1 LNTFSTFKT
10 LLNFNVQMLFM
21 KRVNFILAIVVLCS
35 FSFIACKK
43 SSSDKKT
50 NTELL
55 TQASWKFDKAT
66 LGGVDVSSQLDACE
80 TDNTLTFSTNGT
92 GVIDEGATKC
102 DSNDPQS
109 EPFNWNFA
117 NNETVLQVSASLFG
131 GGSGDLDIVTLNDS
145 QLVVSLDIDILG
157 TTQTVVIS
165 FKH

>member
-1 LNTFSTFKT
+1 
-10 LLNFNVQMLFM
+10 MLFM

-66 LGGVDVSSQLDACE
+66 LGGLDVSSQLDACE

-131 GGSGDLDIVTLNDS
+131 GGSGDLDIVTLNES
-145 QLVVSLDIDILG
+145 QLVVSLDIDISG

>member
-10 LLNFNVQMLFM
+10 LINFNVQMLFM
-21 KRVNFILAIVVLCS
+21 KWLKFLLVIVLFCS
-35 FSFIACKK
+35 LSFIACKK
-43 SSSDKKT
+43 SSSDAKT

-80 TDNTLTFSTNGT
+80 TDNTLTFSTDGT

-102 DSNDPQS
+102 DSNDPQTES
-109 EPFNWNFA
+109 FNWNFA
-117 NNETVLQVSASLFG
+117 SNETVLQVSTTLFA
-131 GGSGDLDIVTLNDS
+131 GGSSDLDIVTLNDS
-145 QLVVSLDIDILG
+145 QLVVSLSIDVLG
-157 TTQTVVIS
+157 TTQTVVVS